1 MSHDLNGQLSI
12 FDMAQSAPDYHG
24 AMDEITRYSIE
35 LDFEQKI
42 ILQKHC
48 SKSPEEYFRS
58 CHEYFVKCPVCGKR
72 TKYHRKAYQAKQAWN
87 RGEIE

>member
-1 MSHDLNGQLSI
+1 MTKMSGQLSM
-12 FDMAQSAPDYHG
+12 FDMPQSTPDYHG

-35 LDFEQKI
+35 LDFENMI
-42 ILQKHC
+42 ILQEHC
-48 SKSPEEYFRS
+48 GVSPEEYFRS
-58 CHEYFVKCPVCGKR
+58 CHEYFVKCPVCGKK